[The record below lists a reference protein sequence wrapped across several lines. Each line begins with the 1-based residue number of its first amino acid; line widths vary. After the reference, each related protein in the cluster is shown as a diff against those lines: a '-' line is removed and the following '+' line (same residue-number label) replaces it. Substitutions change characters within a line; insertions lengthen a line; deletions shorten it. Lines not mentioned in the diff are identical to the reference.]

1 MKLHLGV
8 VNSLKIDQ
16 IYRRAYYGTERNSDN
31 IYKLSDTLYK
41 SKNLCSQLKI
51 YLKVE
56 FYTSIFL
63 KNIFLIISYFLI
75 LLEKY
80 PKYNKSS

>member
-1 MKLHLGV
+1 MIINDLGV
-8 VNSLKIDQ
+8 VKSLKIDQ

-63 KNIFLIISYFLI
+63 KNIFLNYILFFNFVRKISKI
-75 LLEKY
+75 
-80 PKYNKSS
+80 

>member
-8 VNSLKIDQ
+8 VKSLKIDQ

-63 KNIFLIISYFLI
+63 KNIFLNYILFFNFVRKISKI
-75 LLEKY
+75 
-80 PKYNKSS
+80 

>member
-16 IYRRAYYGTERNSDN
+16 VYRRAYYGTERNSDN

-63 KNIFLIISYFLI
+63 KNIFFNYILFFNSVRKISKI
-75 LLEKY
+75 
-80 PKYNKSS
+80 

>member
-1 MKLHLGV
+1 MMIINDLGV
-8 VNSLKIDQ
+8 VKSLKIDQ

-63 KNIFLIISYFLI
+63 KNIFFNYILFFNFVRKISKI
-75 LLEKY
+75 
-80 PKYNKSS
+80 

>member
-1 MKLHLGV
+1 MILHLGV
-8 VNSLKIDQ
+8 VKSLKIDQ

-63 KNIFLIISYFLI
+63 KNIFLNYILFFDFVRKISKI
-75 LLEKY
+75 
-80 PKYNKSS
+80 

>member
-1 MKLHLGV
+1 MILHLGV
-8 VNSLKIDQ
+8 VKSLKIDQ

-41 SKNLCSQLKI
+41 SIKLCSQLKI

-63 KNIFLIISYFLI
+63 KNIFLNYILFFNFVRKISKI
-75 LLEKY
+75 
-80 PKYNKSS
+80 

>member
-1 MKLHLGV
+1 MILHLGV
-8 VNSLKIDQ
+8 VKSLKIDQ

-51 YLKVE
+51 YLKVK

-63 KNIFLIISYFLI
+63 KNIFLNYILFFDFVRKISKI
-75 LLEKY
+75 
-80 PKYNKSS
+80 

>member
-1 MKLHLGV
+1 MMIINDLGV
-8 VNSLKIDQ
+8 VKSLKIDQ

-63 KNIFLIISYFLI
+63 KNIFLNYILFFNFVRKISKI
-75 LLEKY
+75 
-80 PKYNKSS
+80 

>member
-1 MKLHLGV
+1 MILHLGV
-8 VNSLKIDQ
+8 VKSLKIDQ
-16 IYRRAYYGTERNSDN
+16 IYRRAYYGTERNSDD

-41 SKNLCSQLKI
+41 SKNLCNQLKI

-63 KNIFLIISYFLI
+63 KNIFLNYILFFDFVRKISKI
-75 LLEKY
+75 
-80 PKYNKSS
+80 